1 MICPDCGHDNIPGE
15 ELCADC
21 GMPLAASESKG
32 NEVERSIST
41 HTVQVLCPHKPEFVQ
56 ATASTREVVQHM
68 GELRIGCVMVLDDER
83 FVGIF
88 TERDVLNKITPDLSR
103 LDQPVRDF
111 MTADPESVT
120 KTDSIGYCVQAMALG
135 GYRHLPVVNETGEA
149 RGILSVRDILRFL
162 CVRFAQS
169 RT

>member
-1 MICPDCGHDNIPGE
+1 MLCPDCGHDNIPGE
-15 ELCADC
+15 EVCADC

-56 ATASTREVVQHM
+56 ANATTREVVHHM
-68 GELRIGCVMVLDDER
+68 GELRIGCVMVLDDDR

-103 LDQPVRDF
+103 LDRPVRDF
-111 MTADPESVT
+111 MTANPAGGSAKMSAT
-120 KTDSIGYCVQAMALG
+120 LSQA
-135 GYRHLPVVNETGEA
+135 VVLLLRWA
-149 RGILSVRDILRFL
+149 REIKRFN
-162 CVRFAQS
+162 V
-169 RT
+169 